1 MGKLYTGYDY
11 SVSPDQQ
18 AYSGEI
24 EGVDTINEIT
34 AKATG
39 DFVEIGCGLMKEFL
53 EA

>member
-1 MGKLYTGYDY
+1 MSYKINTKCILSGY
-11 SVSPDQQ
+11 SPKN
-18 AYSGEI
+18 GEI